1 MLIGALLIATWVI
14 LLIRYPLRAIPI
26 SLGALL
32 GLGLVAA
39 WVIWQ
44 EQREEHLLAQ
54 LELRLEY
61 APATCPAAQ
70 PLRITLDN
78 HSPEPLRNL
87 RWEVGAYSP
96 GSSLDL
102 VTSNY
107 DAPQYRGPGDLQPG
121 QRWESCLPL
130 PPLRAG
136 YRGSSLE
143 FRAER
148 MQGRFAN

>member
-1 MLIGALLIATWVI
+1 MLIGALLVVTWVI
-14 LLIRYPLRAIPI
+14 LLIRYPLRAVPI

-44 EQREEHLLAQ
+44 EQREERLLAQ
-54 LELRLEY
+54 LELRMSY
-61 APATCPAAQ
+61 APGDCPAGR

-78 HSPEPLRNL
+78 HSAEPLRSL
-87 RWEVGAYSP
+87 RWEVAAYSP
-96 GSSLDL
+96 GSSLNL
-102 VTSNY
+102 VSSNY
-107 DAPQYRGPGDLQPG
+107 DSPQYRGPGDLQPG
-121 QRWESCLPL
+121 QNWTSCAPL

-136 YRGSSLE
+136 YRSASLE

-148 MQGRFAN
+148 LQGHFAD